1 MWTIAKIKLSE
12 IEHFK
17 KEVIKKIGSDTL
29 FFIPKVKIQNFQK
42 NKLKNKEKYILE
54 DYIFCF
60 NRKFSDKKTFQ
71 TIKFIKGLKY
81 FLSSCFSEQKSI
93 KKFVDYCKSF
103 EDDLGYLNFSFF
115 QKIEKNYIK
124 FVSGPFTEMVFKI
137 LSKNSEK
144 FKILVG
150 DIPVLVSTKSDFVFV
165 ENK

>member
-81 FLSSCFSEQKSI
+81 FLSSCFSEQKSGCHGSNHC
-93 KKFVDYCKSF
+93 FWHGHRQARRSLCYPLRYS
-103 EDDLGYLNFSFF
+103 
-115 QKIEKNYIK
+115 
-124 FVSGPFTEMVFKI
+124 
-137 LSKNSEK
+137 
-144 FKILVG
+144 
-150 DIPVLVSTKSDFVFV
+150 
-165 ENK
+165 